1 MATVARFCTRP
12 ALRAAAEEM
21 ETEAATEADI
31 LALVGVVEREARGEK
46 PQPARKDLLLDQCH
60 REFGFAQ
67 ANGCE
72 MGPICSSSRLR
83 DLIIVFLG
91 DRW

>member
-1 MATVARFCTRP
+1 MATVARFCARP

-46 PQPARKDLLLDQCH
+46 PQPARKDL
-60 REFGFAQ
+60 G
-67 ANGCE
+67 
-72 MGPICSSSRLR
+72 
-83 DLIIVFLG
+83 
-91 DRW
+91 

>member
-1 MATVARFCTRP
+1 LATVARFCARP

-31 LALVGVVEREARGEK
+31 LALVGVVEREARPARN

-72 MGPICSSSRLR
+72 MGPNAR
-83 DLIIVFLG
+83 VPG
-91 DRW
+91 

>member
-31 LALVGVVEREARGEK
+31 LALVGVVEREGLSRNPNRREKISSWISATANSASHRQMGLKWVRFARVPG
-46 PQPARKDLLLDQCH
+46 
-60 REFGFAQ
+60 
-67 ANGCE
+67 
-72 MGPICSSSRLR
+72 
-83 DLIIVFLG
+83 
-91 DRW
+91 